1 MGSHVPGA
9 SVQQSS
15 EYGDSA
21 AIPTGTSPQIPL
33 STEVHNH
40 GLAKSDFGTKTQS
53 EDSEATEPSGVCSI
67 TGQEHLSLQQFG
79 IQKCPKCLIDLLDDG
94 ASQNSHPQL
103 PLQDQDADISS
114 QISQILSDVKEV
126 KSMTHDMSTIIKP
139 SPKIS
144 APSSDSSSSEE
155 ESEDEKEHAHGD
167 SGFIISNEADQ
178 FISQRVEIFNI
189 SHTLISSQPWK
200 GNFDLDQAR
209 QHVMRRSTGAGTIAR
224 MTISLMTDSR
234 SRLIGVK
241 PDAILQDPDVEVGRI
256 NKELEIMSQPFID
269 VMRQMVS
276 YYPTAKFT
284 ATRMTFGE
292 PFALVAHH
300 RAELL
305 KYRSTFYEKG
315 KEGDEDD
322 LSTST
327 PAFNLPNSQ
336 KCSEVAYK
344 HIGIILDY
352 LGFNDQPGPLQEELY
367 RHQRDLPVCTFAMLW
382 LLYKPGTTVYHRSE
396 AYAEAMIVETV
407 SGDRKID
414 DDETPYFLKLW
425 QLRYDGRSVRR
436 GNKNVIIGAFE
447 GERPIADLK
456 VVPAVFADKSDGGKL
471 RAELVASGKKW
482 YALLRG
488 GKQQHYK
495 GPTRQFP
502 PQNIDTRVVVDVRS
516 YYNTSPPPAI
526 SDYPRPMPLHPGMPP
541 YPMPQPS
548 RAMPG
553 PPPPP
558 PPPPHPGLRPN
569 MQNSRPNESEG
580 WVADYGEGLAIC
592 RCDKCQGARPHP
604 PPNFPW
610 TDYDILNP
618 LIQESLELPST
629 YPDRDHRYLLCE
641 RSIWG
646 FVLNTR
652 TWAQLDPAY
661 CQEPTI
667 NTAAMDSL
675 VMPDERKR
683 MIRAIV
689 QKYVDPEFTPG
700 EARDH
705 WSADFIKNKGEGQ
718 IFLLHGGPGVGK
730 TFAGE
735 CISENIGRP
744 LLALTCADFGT
755 DEVQME
761 RNLLKWFKLAEAWGA
776 VMLLDEADVWLE
788 RRLVSDL
795 KRNTMV
801 AVFLRCIEYYRG
813 ILFLTSNRVGTF
825 DDAFI
830 SRIHVVIKYDN
841 LGERERSKIWEQF
854 FQKLENE
861 RKDIFVDSAAKD
873 YVLEDSK
880 MRTTQWNG
888 REIRN
893 AFQTAVSLAEY
904 RFHHEGGKETRRKVV
919 LDKIDFEQV
928 CKMSVDFKSYLS
940 SLHGDSEEDRAMRQG
955 DRYNG

>member
-1 MGSHVPGA
+1 MSSQVPEA
-9 SVQQSS
+9 FVQQSF
-15 EYGDSA
+15 EYGNSA
-21 AIPTGTSPQIPL
+21 AIPTETSPKVPL
-33 STEVHNH
+33 STEVHDH
-40 GLAKSDFGTKTQS
+40 GLEMSDFGTKTQS
-53 EDSEATEPSGVCSI
+53 GDSETTHPSGICSI

-79 IQKCPKCLIDLLDDG
+79 IQRCPKCQIDLLDDG

-103 PLQDQDADISS
+103 PLHGQDADISS
-114 QISQILSDVKEV
+114 QISQILSDVKKV
-126 KSMTHDMSTIIKP
+126 KFMTHKMRKR
-139 SPKIS
+139 S
-144 APSSDSSSSEE
+144 AHGKAKGTGIYSSDSSSDSSSSEE
-155 ESEDEKEHAHGD
+155 QPEKKSEDEKGHAKGD
-167 SGFIISNEADQ
+167 SSLIFNEEDK
-178 FISQRVEIFNI
+178 FVSQRVEVCDYM
-189 SHTLISSQPWK
+189 HRLISSQTWN
-200 GNFDLDQAR
+200 GNFDLDQER
-209 QHVMRRSTGAGTIAR
+209 QHVARRTTGAEPVAR
-224 MTISLMTDSR
+224 MTIYVITDLTSKKR
-234 SRLIGVK
+234 VS
-241 PDAILQDPDVEVGRI
+241 PSAILRDPDVEVMRVER
-256 NKELEIMSQPFID
+256 KLEITSRPFIN
-269 VMRQMVS
+269 VLRQIVS
-276 YYPTAKFT
+276 YYPAARFSM
-284 ATRMTFGE
+284 AGMTLTE

-305 KYRSTFYEKG
+305 KYRSTFYEKS

-322 LSTST
+322 FSPLTSSFSLSNT
-327 PAFNLPNSQ
+327 Q
-336 KCSEVAYK
+336 KCSEVAHK

-352 LGFNDQPGPLQEELY
+352 LGLNGQPGPLQEEMC
-367 RHQRDLPVCTFAMLW
+367 RHQRDVPMCTFAMLW
-382 LLYKPGTTVYHRSE
+382 LLYKPGTTVYHRSGD
-396 AYAEAMIVETV
+396 YAEAMIVETV
-407 SGDRKID
+407 SDNRSMN
-414 DDETPYFLKLW
+414 DETPYFLRLW

-436 GNKNVIIGAFE
+436 GNKNVIVSPFE

-495 GPTRQFP
+495 GQTRESP
-502 PQNIDTRVVVDVRS
+502 PENIDTRVVVDVRS
-516 YYNTSPPPAI
+516 YYSTLP
-526 SDYPRPMPLHPGMPP
+526 YPVIGTAQRPM
-541 YPMPQPS
+541 
-548 RAMPG
+548 G
-553 PPPPP
+553 PPIANSRGQSGPPP
-558 PPPPHPGLRPN
+558 PPPPHPGMTMPQRPP
-569 MQNSRPNESEG
+569 MPGPRPNESEG

-604 PPNFPW
+604 PLNFPW
-610 TDYDILNP
+610 TDYDSLNP
-618 LIQESLELPST
+618 LNQESLELPST

-652 TWAQLDPAY
+652 TWAKLDPAY
-661 CQEPTI
+661 CREPTI
-667 NTAAMDSL
+667 NIAAMDSL
-675 VMPDERKR
+675 VMPGERKR

-730 TFAGE
+730 TFTA
-735 CISENIGRP
+735 GRP

-830 SRIHVVIKYDN
+830 SRIHIVIKYDN